1 MQIKTTMKYYLIPV
15 RMAIRKSRND
25 KCWRGF
31 GEKGARLHCCWECTL
46 VQPRWKTVSCSCQ
59 VAQLC
64 LTLCDP
70 MDYTH
75 QAPLS
80 MGFSRQEYWSRLP
93 FSSPGDLP
101 DPGIELRSSALLLY
115 HLSHQG
121 SPVYYHNKKIFSV
134 EKLGH
139 RAKLSPRVGLTVEPG
154 RRAPCLYT

>member
-1 MQIKTTMKYYLIPV
+1 MVKML
-15 RMAIRKSRND
+15 N
-25 KCWRGF
+25 F
-31 GEKGARLHCCWECTL
+31 RLCIYD
-46 VQPRWKTVSCSCQ
+46 R
-59 VAQLC
+59 
-64 LTLCDP
+64 